1 MNSLAAARHFTHS
14 HPCLNIGPLDRVSSK
29 EEAKDH
35 FAVLRLGET
44 HVNRQPEL
52 EPAARPPTSAPRRDN
67 HHRLRLHWPSTHEA
81 AALSR
86 WVEKNLSSA

>member
-1 MNSLAAARHFTHS
+1 MNSWAAALHFNHS
-14 HPCLNIGPLDRVSSK
+14 YPCLNIGPLNRVSSK

-52 EPAARPPTSAPRRDN
+52 EPAARTPRPAETTITGYVFTG
-67 HHRLRLHWPSTHEA
+67 LRLMKPQHRA
-81 AALSR
+81 
-86 WVEKNLSSA
+86 VG